1 MRIWREETFGPVA
14 TITGYDGADEAV
26 RLANDTD
33 YGLSATIS
41 GDPAAAAKVAPKLRA
56 GLVTI
61 NNWIGGGGT
70 PFGGYKQSGN
80 GREGGKFGLVDFME
94 VKTIVGEMA

>member
-1 MRIWREETFGPVA
+1 M
-14 TITGYDGADEAV
+14 
-26 RLANDTD
+26 RLANDTE

-41 GDPAAAAKVAPKLRA
+41 GDPAEAAKVASKLRA
-56 GLVTI
+56 GLVSI
-61 NNWIGGGGT
+61 NSWTGGNGT

-94 VKTIVGEMA
+94 VKTIVGAPG